1 MVGCQN
7 TSPCGLMPCAS
18 RPAVVVTITSRI
30 VRFIPG
36 NRVIHECPGCGAPAS
51 APLGAPYVG
60 TVGLL
65 WRKRAF
71 DERLYR
77 CAEGHV
83 YSVRVT
89 QGRSEDTVTTELH
102 ESVDDW
108 LRSRTGSE
116 LPPRPSGL

>member
-1 MVGCQN
+1 
-7 TSPCGLMPCAS
+7 MPCAS

-36 NRVIHECPGCGAPAS
+36 NRVVPECPGCGSPAAAPV
-51 APLGAPYVG
+51 GAPFVG

-83 YSVRVT
+83 YSVRIT
-89 QGRSEDTVTTELH
+89 QGREAETVTTELH

-108 LRSRTGSE
+108 LRSRTGTE
-116 LPPRPSGL
+116 LPPRPPGL